1 MGSCCSK
8 PTEKVS
14 DEDCRNKLKND
25 FAYSKLKKLQKD
37 DVQSESKIKE
47 TKDDITTS
55 MAVGA

>member
-14 DEDCRNKLKND
+14 DEDYRNKLKNA
-25 FAYSKLKKLQKD
+25 FAYSKLKKLQKN
-37 DVQSESKIKE
+37 DVQGESKIKE